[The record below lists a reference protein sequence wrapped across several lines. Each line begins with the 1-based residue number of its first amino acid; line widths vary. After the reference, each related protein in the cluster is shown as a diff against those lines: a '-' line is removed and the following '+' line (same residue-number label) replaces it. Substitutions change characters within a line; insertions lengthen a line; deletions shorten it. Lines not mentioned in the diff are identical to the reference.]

1 VNYSTIADRLAAVR
15 EGIARAC
22 HAAGRPTESVRLVAV
37 SKTQP
42 IEAIR
47 EAIAAGQLAFGENRP
62 QELVAKHAQLPEVEW
77 HQIGQLQTNKVK
89 YLAPFVHLIH
99 VLDSLKLLDEIEKQ
113 AAKAG
118 RMLDCLIQLN
128 ISDEPQ
134 KAGTDEAGAEAIVQ
148 HLETCAHVRIRGL
161 MGIAE
166 DTDDLARVGRQFAR
180 LRRFAEHLRTHRHDR
195 LTLEELSMGM
205 THDYAVAIAE
215 GATLVRVGSAI
226 FGSRAGVAG

>member
-1 VNYSTIADRLAAVR
+1 MYTSIADRLQAVR

-22 HAAGRPTESVRLVAV
+22 QAAGRPSDSVRLVAV

-42 IEAIR
+42 VAAIQEAV
-47 EAIAAGQLAFGENRP
+47 AAGQRAFGENRP
-62 QELVAKHAQLPEVEW
+62 QELVTKYAHLPDLEW

-99 VLDSLKLLDEIEKQ
+99 VLDSLKLLDEIEKR
-113 AAKAG
+113 AAQAG
-118 RMLDCLIQLN
+118 RVLDCLIQLN
-128 ISDEPQ
+128 ISNEPQ
-134 KAGTDEAGAEAIVQ
+134 KSGTDEAGAEALVQ
-148 HLETCAHVRIRGL
+148 HLDVCPHVRIRGL

-166 DTDDLARVGRQFAR
+166 HTDDLVRVGQQFAR

-195 LTLEELSMGM
+195 LTLDELSMGM

-215 GATLVRVGSAI
+215 GATLVRIGSAI
-226 FGSRAGVAG
+226 FGERG

>member
-1 VNYSTIADRLAAVR
+1 MNYATIADRLAAVR
-15 EGIARAC
+15 EGIAQAC
-22 HAAGRPTESVRLVAV
+22 QAAGRPADSVRLVAV

-42 IEAIR
+42 TEAIR

-62 QELVAKHAQLPEVEW
+62 QELAAKHTELHDLEW

-118 RMLDCLIQLN
+118 RTLDCLIQLN
-128 ISDEPQ
+128 ISDEAQ
-134 KAGTDEAGAEAIVQ
+134 KAGTDEAGAEALVQ
-148 HLETCAHVRIRGL
+148 HLETCPHVRIRGL

-195 LTLEELSMGM
+195 LTLDELSMGM
-205 THDYAVAIAE
+205 THDYVVAIAE

-226 FGSRAGVAG
+226 FGSRSAVAG